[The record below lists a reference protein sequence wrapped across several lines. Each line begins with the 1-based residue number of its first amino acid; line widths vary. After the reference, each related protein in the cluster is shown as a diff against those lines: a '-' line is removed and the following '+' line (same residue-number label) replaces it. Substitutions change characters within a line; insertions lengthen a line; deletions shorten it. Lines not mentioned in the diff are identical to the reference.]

1 MHRHQLRRT
10 GMIALLIFA
19 LLLLAA
25 CGSNAVPQQAA
36 ATSPP
41 AITPTPTLPTV
52 PRTLVHFTTQ
62 DHVLLAGWLYGHSST
77 TAIICSH
84 EHPGSKAD
92 WSYSAPWFA
101 ARGFK
106 VLAYDFRGWGDSQGQ
121 YDPTKLD
128 RDVLA
133 AIAFMRSQGAKKV
146 ILLGASMG
154 ADISLIAAAETQV
167 AGVIALSPEYLFGLS
182 DTDIRAVSAP
192 KLFINSEGD
201 AFASDDQLMFQNA
214 RPPKALHLYPGDA
227 HGVVIFVTDN
237 GQDLIARILAF
248 VNTYA
253 PLRSL

>member
-1 MHRHQLRRT
+1 MQRHPLRRT
-10 GMIALLIFA
+10 GMIALPISA

-41 AITPTPTLPTV
+41 AITPTPMLPTV

-62 DHVLLAGWLYGHSST
+62 DHVLLAGWLYGRGST
-77 TAIICSH
+77 TAIICLH

-101 ARGFK
+101 ARGFM
-106 VLAYDFRGWGDSQGQ
+106 VLAYHFRGWGDSQGQ
-121 YDPTKLD
+121 YDPNKLD
-128 RDVLA
+128 KDVRA
-133 AIAFMRSQGAKKV
+133 AIAFMRSQGAKQV

-167 AGVIALSPEYLFGLS
+167 AGVVALSPEYLFGLS
-182 DTDIRAVSAP
+182 DTDIRAISAP

-201 AFASDDQLMFQNA
+201 AYASDDQQMFQNA

-227 HGVVIFVTDN
+227 HGVVIFVTSN

-253 PLRSL
+253 PLRGS